1 MSHSNLSNLHPVWRK
16 ALGLQEPAVAQPLDA
31 TSPWAR
37 SDLAQAIAV
46 MTATSTH
53 TPGAHHGW
61 QATNRPHRP
70 GAPLGIKDLFCT
82 EGVESTA
89 ASKILRG
96 FNDTVRNLCHY
107 RIKRQ
112 DHKGQ

>member
-1 MSHSNLSNLHPVWRK
+1 MSHSNLANLHPVWRK
-16 ALGLQEPAVAQPLDA
+16 ALGLQGPAAAQPLAA

-61 QATNRPHRP
+61 QATNPPRRP
-70 GAPLGIKDLFCT
+70 GAPVGIKKQVGPGLWI
-82 EGVESTA
+82 STVA
-89 ASKILRG
+89 RPGDARYP
-96 FNDTVRNLCHY
+96 N
-107 RIKRQ
+107 Q
-112 DHKGQ
+112 P